1 MYEPMQNGGTGL
13 LPPNTPPAPSR
24 TVPPLPTGR
33 MKRENRILNWISL
46 AISGVA
52 LICAVAALVLA
63 WPEKEPETM
72 VEEVP
77 PAPEIVE
84 PEPNPYIYYRDKEIP
99 IQENV
104 KVNQIVD
111 AGLGRDENGWLTYE
125 WDGVEGITGIDVSA
139 HQGEIDW
146 DKVADS
152 GVEFAMIR
160 VGYRGYGEEG
170 KLVLDTNYRQ
180 NIEGA
185 LGAGLEVGVYFFS
198 QATSIWE
205 VEEELEILLRAIE
218 GYEITCPVVFDWEH
232 ILNSSSSRTRDV
244 TGTSI
249 TRMTDF
255 FCHQVAEAG
264 YTPAVYFNKDL
275 AYLYLD
281 LERLEG
287 NMFWLAEYDSKPE
300 FYYHFEMWQYTSKG
314 RIPGI
319 EGDVDMN
326 LLFRTVEEEM
336 PEKEN

>member
-1 MYEPMQNGGTGL
+1 M
-13 LPPNTPPAPSR
+13 
-24 TVPPLPTGR
+24 
-33 MKRENRILNWISL
+33 LNWISL
-46 AISGVA
+46 AVSGVA

-63 WPEKEPETM
+63 WPEKGS
-72 VEEVP
+72 EVP
-77 PAPEIVE
+77 EETQPVPEIVVESEE
-84 PEPNPYIYYRDKEIP
+84 PAPYIYYRDREIP

-104 KVNQIVD
+104 EVNRLVE

-146 DKVADS
+146 KQVAAS

-170 KLVLDTNYRQ
+170 KLMLDPNYRQ

-185 LGAGLEVGVYFFS
+185 LEAGLDVGVYFFS

-205 VEEELEILLRAIE
+205 VEEELEILLQAIE
-218 GYEITCPVVFDWEH
+218 GYDITYPVVFDWEH
-232 ILNSSSSRTRDV
+232 ILNHSNARTRDV

-255 FCHQVAEAG
+255 FCHEVNEAG

-275 AYLYLD
+275 AYLHLD

-287 NMFWLAEYDSKPE
+287 NLFWLAEYDSKPE

-326 LLFRTVEEEM
+326 LLFKAVEEERA
-336 PEKEN
+336 ETEN